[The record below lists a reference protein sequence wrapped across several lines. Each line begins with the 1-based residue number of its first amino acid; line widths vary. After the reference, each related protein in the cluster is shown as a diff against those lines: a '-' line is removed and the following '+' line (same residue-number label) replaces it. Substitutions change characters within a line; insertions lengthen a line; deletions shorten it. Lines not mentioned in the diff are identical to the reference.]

1 MAINGVGNSNSGAS
15 SSQIGSALSAA
26 SSSSSQL
33 VSEQAFL
40 QLLITQLQ
48 NQDPLSPADPTQFVS
63 QLAQFSSLEQM
74 TQLNTSMTQQLDN
87 SVTGLIG
94 QTVTVTDPSSSTGLL
109 TGTVSGIVYY
119 SNGPAVQ
126 INGNNYALSDV
137 QNVGTIAASGS

>member
-1 MAINGVGNSNSGAS
+1 VILMALNGVGATG
-15 SSQIGSALSAA
+15 SQIGSALSAA
-26 SSSSSQL
+26 TGSSSSQL

-74 TQLNTSMTQQLDN
+74 SQLNASVTQQLDN

-94 QTVTVTDPSSSTGLL
+94 QTVTVTDPSSSSGLL
-109 TGTVSGIVYY
+109 TGQVSGIVYY
-119 SNGPAVQ
+119 SNGPAIQV
-126 INGNNYALSDV
+126 NGNNYALSDI
-137 QNVGTIAASGS
+137 QNVGSVTSAQ

>member
-1 MAINGVGNSNSGAS
+1 MALNGVGATN
-15 SSQIGSALSAA
+15 SQIGAALSSATG
-26 SSSSSQL
+26 SSSSQL

-74 TQLNTSMTQQLDN
+74 SQLNASVTQQLDN

-94 QTVTVTDPSSSTGLL
+94 QTVTVTDPSSQSGLV
-109 TGTVSGIVYY
+109 TGTVTGVVYY

-126 INGNNYALSDV
+126 VNGNNYALSDI
-137 QNVGTIAASGS
+137 QNVGNITTTGS

>member
-1 MAINGVGNSNSGAS
+1 MALNGVGATGA
-15 SSQIGSALSAA
+15 QIGSALSAA
-26 SSSSSQL
+26 TGSSSSQL

-74 TQLNTSMTQQLDN
+74 SQLNASVTQQLDN

-94 QTVTVTDPSSSTGLL
+94 QTVTVTDPSSSSGLL
-109 TGTVSGIVYY
+109 TGQVSGIVYY
-119 SNGPAVQ
+119 SNGPAIQV
-126 INGNNYALSDV
+126 NGNNY
-137 QNVGTIAASGS
+137 